1 MYQIIEDATNLGIDE
16 RTLRK
21 LFEKRLTKTETRA
34 LFRGEFKPPAYSK
47 DAFKATVER
56 LEAENPLEA
65 EKIEEQNDV
74 VMDIYNDVQRD
85 LRKFELGQ
93 SLTDLQRE
101 LDESLSPGVEETRD
115 LRSDLVAP
123 TSGIEQVAELPP
135 PPQIGTPVN
144 QQVAAAGNTVG
155 NQFNLFATN
164 PKTRIL
170 FPFG

>member
-1 MYQIIEDATNLGIDE
+1 MFQIIEDATNLGIDE

-21 LFEKRLTKTETRA
+21 LFEKRLTKTETRS

-47 DAFKATVER
+47 DAFESTVER
-56 LEAENPLEA
+56 LEAESPLEA
-65 EKIEEQNDV
+65 EKIKEQNDV
-74 VMDIYNDVQRD
+74 VMDIYDDVQRD

-93 SLTDLQRE
+93 SLSDLQRE

-115 LRSDLVAP
+115 LRSDLIAP
-123 TSGIEQVAELPP
+123 TTGIEQVAELSP

-144 QQVAAAGNTVG
+144 QQVAAAGNSVG
-155 NQFNLFATN
+155 NQFNLFANN
-164 PKTRIL
+164 PNSRIL

>member
-1 MYQIIEDATNLGIDE
+1 
-16 RTLRK
+16 
-21 LFEKRLTKTETRA
+21 
-34 LFRGEFKPPAYSK
+34 
-47 DAFKATVER
+47 
-56 LEAENPLEA
+56 
-65 EKIEEQNDV
+65 
-74 VMDIYNDVQRD
+74 MDIYNDVQRD